1 MRRLAAKNI
10 TEIRVFSKE
19 DIQSFV
25 SATVTGRHGLR
36 DRALLFLALGSGL
49 RISEICNL
57 QIINII
63 SSRNETKIMAANFG
77 KGTKGSR
84 LVDISS
90 ETETALNEYLQA
102 RIKEEALPFSPLFPS
117 PKEKDKFLRTNSAW
131 KRLRQIFKK
140 AEVECVST
148 RSLRRTCAHQ
158 LFKEEPDIKKIQVQ
172 MGLKSFLATSSLLVP
187 RQSKKQPDTN

>member
-63 SSRNETKIMAANFG
+63 SSKNETKIMAANFG
-77 KGTKGSR
+77 KETKGRR
-84 LVDISS
+84 LVNISS
-90 ETETALNEYLQA
+90 ETETVLNEYLQA
-102 RIKEEALPFSPLFPS
+102 RIKEETLPSSPLFPS
-117 PKEKDKFLRTNSAW
+117 PKEKDEFLRTNNA
-131 KRLRQIFKK
+131 
-140 AEVECVST
+140 
-148 RSLRRTCAHQ
+148 
-158 LFKEEPDIKKIQVQ
+158 
-172 MGLKSFLATSSLLVP
+172 
-187 RQSKKQPDTN
+187 